1 MDRMRLSVMILRR
14 DAVLLVIVIVKLKIE
29 VVIGRIGL
37 KTKI

>member
-1 MDRMRLSVMILRR
+1 MDRMRLSVVILRR

-29 VVIGRIGL
+29 VGIGRIGL